1 MNGGGTGGVSVL
13 LRDTGLG
20 LVAAGCSP
28 LHHLHLS
35 QILCHTTHSLRSL
48 HSVSYITAK
57 LLSVLFIILLF
68 CFLVLSRYF
77 NLSKYSTLSDHW
89 LIDWEHFQD
98 KQVCSADT
106 IYCLVPGSWSTPS
119 QHSWHLQIV
128 TEITTYHLHGC
139 FGRSLWWH
147 VSALVQYIFVL
158 SLNTPPTNL
167 KTTGYYVH
175 ITDPLRLV
183 W

>member
-1 MNGGGTGGVSVL
+1 MYILATSIYSQAIFKKMKFEIMNEVYYNTYKNSDGSDFFKDLREHKSVQIYYTILRTNCWLWTSLGQAGL
-13 LRDTGLG
+13 LGR
-20 LVAAGCSP
+20 
-28 LHHLHLS
+28 HN
-35 QILCHTTHSLRSL
+35 IL
-48 HSVSYITAK
+48 
-57 LLSVLFIILLF
+57 
-68 CFLVLSRYF
+68 
-77 NLSKYSTLSDHW
+77 W
-89 LIDWEHFQD
+89 
-98 KQVCSADT
+98 
-106 IYCLVPGSWSTPS
+106 LVPGSWSTPS

-158 SLNTPPTNL
+158 SLNTSPTNL